1 MKKIIFFA
9 LLAFSSG
16 LFAQDLYQPTWES
29 LKKHVDPEWF
39 RDAKLGIYT
48 HWGPVTV
55 GSEDMPSSGNG
66 RDGQWYGSQM
76 YDSTNPTFE
85 YHKKKFGDQS
95 KVGYK
100 DIIPLFTAKKFNADE
115 WADLFVKAG
124 AKFAGPVA
132 IHHDNFAM
140 WNSKV
145 TPWNSVLMGP
155 KQDITGELEKA
166 YKKRGLKFMMSFHHG
181 FAWKYY
187 QDAFKYDAA
196 NPKYSLLYSEPHK
209 EGDPLSQKFLKQWLA
224 IVNEAVSLYKPDLIW
239 FDHELGEDIPPNYQ
253 KQMFADY
260 YNWANRNH
268 LESAVAMKHKEIHQ
282 YTGILDWERGREDKL
297 VPYPWLTDTSL
308 GPWFNNNNIPYRSA
322 DNLIDVFVDIVSK
335 NGTMLLNVGPNADG
349 SIPERAK
356 TILLELG
363 GWLKING
370 EAIYSTRPWK
380 IFGEGPTNNKAGEYS
395 EREEKPFV
403 YTSNDIRFTTKGD
416 TLYAIALDWPA
427 DGVLKIHSLGKGQ
440 DVREIKSIQLLG
452 NEGNLKFTRDNES
465 LTVTLPKNKPCN
477 YAFSLRIN

>member
-1 MKKIIFFA
+1 MKKIIFLS
-9 LLAFSSG
+9 LLAISSS
-16 LFAQDLYQPTWES
+16 LLAQNRYQPNWES
-29 LKKHVDPEWF
+29 LKKHTDPEWF

-48 HWGPVTV
+48 HWGPVTL
-55 GSEDMPSSGNG
+55 GSDDMPSSD
-66 RDGQWYGSQM
+66 RASQWYASEL
-76 YDSTNPTFE
+76 YNPKSLAFD

-132 IHHDNFAM
+132 VHHDNFAM

-155 KQDITGELEKA
+155 HKDIVGALEKA
-166 YKKRGLKFMMSFHHG
+166 YKKRGLKFIMTYHHG

-187 QDAFKYDAA
+187 KYAFKYDAA
-196 NPKYSLLYSEPHK
+196 DSQYELLYTEPH
-209 EGDPLSQKFLKQWLA
+209 EVGTPLSKRFLDQWLA
-224 IVNEAVSLYKPDLIW
+224 MVDEGDSLYKPDMIW
-239 FDHELGEDIPPNYQ
+239 FDHELGEDIPPEYQ

-260 YNWANRNH
+260 YNWADRNH
-268 LESAVAMKHKEIHQ
+268 LESAVAMKHEEIHQ

-297 VPYPWLTDTSL
+297 VPYPWLTDTPL
-308 GPWFNNNNIPYRSA
+308 GPWFNNNNTPYRSA
-322 DNLIDVFVDIVSK
+322 DNLVDVLVDIVSK

-356 TILLELG
+356 TLLLELG
-363 GWLKING
+363 GWLKVNG
-370 EAIYSTRPWK
+370 EGIYGTRPWK
-380 IFGEGPTNNKAGEYS
+380 MFGEGPTNNKAGEYS

-403 YTSNDIRFTTKGD
+403 YTSEDIRFTTKGD
-416 TLYAIALDWPA
+416 TLYAIALDWPK
-427 DGVLKIHSLGKGQ
+427 DGILRIHSLGEGQ
-440 DVREIKSIQLLG
+440 DIKKIKSIQLLG
-452 NEGNLKFTRDNES
+452 NEGNLSFTRDNEN
-465 LTVTLPKNKPCN
+465 LIVTLPETKPCQ
-477 YAFSLRIN
+477 YAFTLRIN